1 MMPKP
6 IQMLSTSDS
15 ELKSKIGLSSKKV
28 EYLKDLSAKVVDG
41 KLNLDLLSTMSDEE
55 VINQ

>member
-1 MMPKP
+1 MPKP

>member
-1 MMPKP
+1 
-6 IQMLSTSDS
+6 LA
-15 ELKSKIGLSSKKV
+15 LSSKKV

-55 VINQ
+55 VILI